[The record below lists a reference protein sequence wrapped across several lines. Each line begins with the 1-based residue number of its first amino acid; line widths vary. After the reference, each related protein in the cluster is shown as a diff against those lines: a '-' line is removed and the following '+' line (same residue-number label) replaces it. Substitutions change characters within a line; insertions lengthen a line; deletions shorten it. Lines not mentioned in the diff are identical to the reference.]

1 MTMNDHKLDA
11 YCDAIASEILE
22 ECEGDRDKAFD
33 LAHEHADGSE
43 YAIYYSKAHEVC
55 QNCNTDN
62 GEQFYEDC
70 GPFADPT
77 YDRIASI
84 IAYGEIRCRVEA
96 AIDAQLSNREVA

>member
-11 YCDAIASEILE
+11 YCDAIASEILAE
-22 ECEGDRDKAFD
+22 VEGDRDKAFD
-33 LAHEHADGSE
+33 LAHEYADGSE

-77 YDRIASI
+77 YDSIASI
-84 IAYGEIRCRVEA
+84 IAYGEIRCRVEV